1 MSKPKKSAP
10 YGARFARV
18 GDVRQLVLKDVREPR
33 HAFLLG
39 RLGGKVIAAQ
49 RGRTPRERKT
59 QPVLGHILTVA
70 PSQTG
75 KSFSLAA
82 NALYTRASLVIVDIK
97 GEQHRLSSG
106 FRATLGKVVVLS
118 PEGVGGGYDPFT
130 DLGTDVQSIERAAWL
145 VTHDPHDRDPYWAE
159 AASYGVAA
167 AIRAAQLEGTPPLSY
182 LQRLLRQAH
191 GSGRTFVEALA
202 TVQDDLTAEFL
213 ETFLG
218 MPPEA
223 MSDEHFNAP
232 RGHIV
237 SVWNALVKRTK
248 PYLLPGVLTLTS
260 KADFQARDLLTRTT
274 TVYLVWPE
282 HELESLSGPLNLILT
297 ALITALA
304 RETDKSPGSPH
315 RPVILALDEAGR
327 VRVPNLPAHS
337 ATLAGRNV
345 SLALYVQALDQLW
358 DTYGLNGGETILSN
372 CHHKVF
378 HGALSLKTAEYIS
391 RNLGQKSVSEER
403 RSRAPGWFAPETIT
417 QGYTTRPLLTPDE
430 VRMLGRDEVIVLSR
444 DATPIRGRRLGFP
457 DLKVLRERAQLPP
470 TLLGMLELPDAV
482 PTSADE
488 EALRKTPTNTTGE
501 HMSKNVAKRKQAD
514 QSSPRTPKQY
524 IDPEEA

>member
-1 MSKPKKSAP
+1 M
-10 YGARFARV
+10 
-18 GDVRQLVLKDVREPR
+18 
-33 HAFLLG
+33 
-39 RLGGKVIAAQ
+39 
-49 RGRTPRERKT
+49 
-59 QPVLGHILTVA
+59 
-70 PSQTG
+70 
-75 KSFSLAA
+75 
-82 NALYTRASLVIVDIK
+82 
-97 GEQHRLSSG
+97 
-106 FRATLGKVVVLS
+106 
-118 PEGVGGGYDPFT
+118 
-130 DLGTDVQSIERAAWL
+130 
-145 VTHDPHDRDPYWAE
+145 
-159 AASYGVAA
+159 
-167 AIRAAQLEGTPPLSY
+167 
-182 LQRLLRQAH
+182 QRLLRQAH
-191 GSGRTFVEALA
+191 GSGRAFVEALA

-232 RGHIV
+232 RGHVV

-248 PYLLPGVLTLTS
+248 PYLLPGVLALTS

-304 RETDKSPGSPH
+304 RETDKTLSSPH

-403 RSRAPGWFAPETIT
+403 RSRAPGLFSQETIT

-444 DATPIRGRRLGFP
+444 DATPIRGKRLGFP
-457 DLKVLRERAQLPP
+457 DLNVLRERAQLPP
-470 TLLGMLELPDAV
+470 TPLTKLELPEVAST
-482 PTSADE
+482 PTDE
-488 EALRKTPTNTTGE
+488 EAHRKNSANTTGA
-501 HMSKNVAKRKQAD
+501 HMRKYVAKQKQPD
-514 QSSPRTPKQY
+514 PSPPRTPKRY